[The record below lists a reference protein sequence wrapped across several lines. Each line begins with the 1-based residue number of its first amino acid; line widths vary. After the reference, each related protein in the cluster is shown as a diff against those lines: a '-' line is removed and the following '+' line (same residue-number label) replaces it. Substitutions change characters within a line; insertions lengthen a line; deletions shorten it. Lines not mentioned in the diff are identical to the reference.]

1 MKYSLILLAAG
12 RGSRTKLEYNK
23 VFYKL
28 SDGQT
33 VLEKSLSLFVKDEDC
48 AQIVL
53 VCANG
58 EEELM
63 APYCKDKKIEIT
75 FGGATRQDSVFNG
88 LQKVTS
94 EFVFIHDGA
103 RPFLEQAQIDSLKE
117 TLLTEKA
124 CLLMVPSVDTV
135 KVVENG
141 YVKCTLDRSTL
152 FNAQTPQCFATEL
165 IMDCHK
171 QAKEENYIGTDDASL
186 VEVFSQTPIKLVESS
201 AANKKITNPSD
212 L

>member
-1 MKYSLILLAAG
+1 MNYSLILLAAG

-33 VLEKSLSLFVKDEDC
+33 VLEKSLSLFIKDPDC

-63 APYCKDKKIEIT
+63 APYCKDSKIEIT
-75 FGGATRQDSVFNG
+75 FGGATRQDSVYNG

-94 EFVFIHDGA
+94 EYVFIHDGA
-103 RPFLEQAQIDSLKE
+103 RPFLEQSQIDSLKE
-117 TLLTEKA
+117 TLAKEKA

-152 FNAQTPQCFATEL
+152 FNAQTPQCFDTKL
-165 IMDCHK
+165 ILSCHEK
-171 QAKEENYIGTDDASL
+171 AKKESYIGTDDASL
-186 VEVFSQTPIKLVESS
+186 VEVFSEVPIKLVESS
-201 AANKKITNPSD
+201 SANKKITNPSD